1 MEEQL
6 GLKWVATLEEGIREA
21 DFISVNAPLTKE
33 TRHMS
38 STDQFDLM
46 KPNAV
51 LINTARGELVNTE
64 SLYEALVKNKIA
76 GAGVDVID
84 PEPLSSD
91 HPLLAPRQ
99 FYFDTSP
106 WGTQRDIKGK
116 AGRRGI
122 KYLRSLFDQWKTD

>member
-1 MEEQL
+1 MCIRDRFRMEVTYYSRTRRPEIEKEL
-6 GLKWVATLEEGIREA
+6 GLKWVDTLEEGIQEA

-33 TRHMS
+33 TRHMF

-64 SLYEALVKNKIA
+64 SLYEALKKNKIA

-91 HPLLAPRQ
+91 HHYSPSTILFRHLTLG
-99 FYFDTSP
+99 DT
-106 WGTQRDIKGK
+106 
-116 AGRRGI
+116 A
-122 KYLRSLFDQWKTD
+122 